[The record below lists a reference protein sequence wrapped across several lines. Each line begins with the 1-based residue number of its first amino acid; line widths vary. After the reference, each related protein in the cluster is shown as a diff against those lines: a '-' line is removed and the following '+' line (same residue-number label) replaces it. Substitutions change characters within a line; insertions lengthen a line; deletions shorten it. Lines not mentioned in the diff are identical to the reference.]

1 MKLVERR
8 TKMKLVDALRQNDT
22 VTENGMVTNSSSL
35 NACVDLF
42 FTIGAM
48 RGQDKD
54 RLIRNFSLALLEDPA
69 RAMKILFWVR
79 DVRGGAGERQI
90 FRDVMKFLAEN
101 HTDFLRKNIP
111 YISEFGRWDDLLT
124 LVGTKL
130 ETEALTQ
137 IRWGLDAKNGLCSKW
152 MPRKGPIAAKLRT
165 FMEMSP
171 KQYRKTLVELTHVVE
186 TQMCANEWENI
197 EFGKLPSVASA
208 RYQKAFWKRNEE
220 GYKSYIASLQKG
232 EAKINAGAVY
242 PYDVTKSLQ
251 RGNADVA
258 IEQWKALPNYMEGSE
273 DRILPVV
280 DVSGSMQASAGGNK
294 NVSCMDVSI
303 SLGLYI
309 SERNAGAFKDAFIT
323 FSAEPQLQILKGNLR
338 DRFAQLQR
346 AEWGYNTN
354 LVKVFDLVLDQATK
368 HSVPESEMPTKILI
382 LSDMEFDK
390 ATETVSGWEKTHIAT
405 KWDATAQ
412 EMIEQKYADAGYKVP
427 AVVYWNIQSRGNNIP
442 VAFDKTGTALISGF
456 SPSILKTVAKGQ
468 VSNPQVI
475 MDDAILSSRYDQIS
489 I

>member
-1 MKLVERR
+1 
-8 TKMKLVDALRQNDT
+8 MKLVDALRQNDT
-22 VTENGMVTNSSSL
+22 VTENGMTTNSSSL
-35 NACVDLF
+35 NHCVDLF

-48 RGQDKD
+48 RGQDRD
-54 RLIRNFSLALLEDPA
+54 RLIRNFSLALLEDST

-79 DVRGGAGERQI
+79 DVRGGAGERQV
-90 FRDVMKFLAEN
+90 FRDVMKYLAED

-130 ETEALTQ
+130 EVEALTQ
-137 IRWGLDAKNGLCSKW
+137 VRWGLEVKNGLCAKW
-152 MPRKGPIAAKLRT
+152 MPRKGPVAAKLRS

-171 KQYRKTLVELTHVVE
+171 KQYRKTLVELTNVVE

-232 EAKINAGAVY
+232 EEKINAGAIY

-309 SERNAGAFKDAFIT
+309 SERNTGSFKDAFVT
-323 FSAEPQLQILKGNLR
+323 FSAEPKLHILKGNLR

-427 AVVYWNIQSRGNNIP
+427 AIVYWNIQSRGNNIP

-456 SPSILKTVAKGQ
+456 SPSILKSVVKGEIT
-468 VSNPQVI
+468 SPQGI
-475 MDDAILSSRYDQIS
+475 MDETIMSPRYEAIQA
-489 I
+489 

>member
-1 MKLVERR
+1 
-8 TKMKLVDALRQNDT
+8 MKLVDALRQNDT
-22 VTENGMVTNSSSL
+22 VTENGMTTNSSSL
-35 NACVDLF
+35 NHCVDLF

-90 FRDVMKFLAEN
+90 FRDVMQYLAEN
-101 HTDFLRKNIP
+101 HTDFLMKNIP
-111 YISEFGRWDDLLT
+111 YVSEFGRWDDLLT

-137 IRWGLDAKNGLCSKW
+137 IRWGLDAKNGLCAKW
-152 MPRKGPIAAKLRT
+152 MPRKGPAAAKLRT
-165 FMEMSP
+165 FLEMTP

-186 TQMCANEWENI
+186 TQMCANEWEAI
-197 EFGKLPSVASA
+197 DFGKLPSVASA

-242 PYDVTKSLQ
+242 PYDVTKSLE

-280 DVSGSMQASAGGNK
+280 DTSGSMQTSAGGNK
-294 NVSCMDVSI
+294 NVSCIDVSI

-309 SERNAGAFKDAFIT
+309 SERNAGAFKDAFVT

-346 AEWGYNTN
+346 ADWGYNTD
-354 LVKVFDLVLDQATK
+354 LVKVFDLILDQATK
-368 HSVPESEMPTKILI
+368 NSVPESEMPTKILI
-382 LSDMEFDK
+382 LSDMEFDA
-390 ATETVSGWEKTHIAT
+390 ATNVRRMIGGYTKTDTPPNGWNP
-405 KWDATAQ
+405 TAQ
-412 EMIEQKYADAGYKVP
+412 EMIEQKYAAAGYKVP
-427 AVVYWNIQSRGNNIP
+427 AIVYWNIQSRGNNIP
-442 VAFDKTGTALISGF
+442 VAFDETGTALISGF
-456 SPSILKTVAKGQ
+456 SPSILKSIVKGEIT
-468 VSNPQVI
+468 SPQGI
-475 MDDAILSSRYDQIS
+475 MDETILSPRYES
-489 I
+489 IQA